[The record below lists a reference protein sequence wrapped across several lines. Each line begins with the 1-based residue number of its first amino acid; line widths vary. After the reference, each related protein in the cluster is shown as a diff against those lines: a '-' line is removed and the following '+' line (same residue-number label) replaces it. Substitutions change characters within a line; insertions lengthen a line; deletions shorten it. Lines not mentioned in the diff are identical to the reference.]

1 MTDREP
7 DADARLREERRL
19 ARWCRIWHALI
30 LPFGYLEKT
39 VVYERDLGSLPP
51 IRAVEGYVIRPA
63 TAADIPQMIA
73 DLPRDQPPHVLQRL
87 WDEGHFCM
95 VACLGDRVVAYD
107 WLAFDPV
114 QEEEYRVT
122 PDDDEVLCLNAYTVP
137 EHRGK
142 GVHPALLVAMLH
154 EAANRGRK
162 RALTVVSLMNERSW
176 RAHIRTGWRKVSTV
190 SYIRPNWFPGR
201 RPIVLDPPKPPIA
214 LYWDGHSWFTPWP
227 KTR

>member
-1 MTDREP
+1 MTDRES
-7 DADARLREERRL
+7 DSDTRLRDERRL
-19 ARWCRIWHALI
+19 AWRCRLLHALI
-30 LPFGYLEKT
+30 KPFGYLEMT
-39 VVYERDLGSLPP
+39 VVYERDLATLPP
-51 IRAVEGYVIRPA
+51 VRAVDGYLIRPA
-63 TAADIPQMIA
+63 TAADISRMIA
-73 DLPRDQPPHVLQRL
+73 DLPRDQPRHVLQRL

-95 VACLGDRVVAYD
+95 VACAGDQVVAYD
-107 WLAFDPV
+107 WLAFDAV

-122 PDDDEVLCLNAYTVP
+122 PGNEEVLCLNAYTAP

-176 RAHIRTGWRKVSTV
+176 RAHIRTGWRKASTI
-190 SYIRPNWFPGR
+190 SYIRPYWLPGR

-214 LYWDGHSWFTPWP
+214 LHWDGHSWVVPSP
-227 KTR
+227 KGR